1 MRQKTQRSTGIV
13 KDEQNTKWSKNG
25 FSDKEKKCT
34 AIISS
39 WKNLMQRTWFYNVDN
54 IIGKVYEKHKIFKD
68 NKSYK
73 ETAAINQK
81 DIASLG
87 HIYFIVF
94 KYL

>member
-1 MRQKTQRSTGIV
+1 
-13 KDEQNTKWSKNG
+13 
-25 FSDKEKKCT
+25 
-34 AIISS
+34 
-39 WKNLMQRTWFYNVDN
+39 MQRTWFYNVDN
-54 IIGKVYEKHKIFKD
+54 IIGKVYEKHKIFKE